1 MGNIVKRYDA
11 KVDAKRRITLRDTKY
26 EYYSVT
32 AYEDGTL
39 SLEPKIQASK
49 KDLSLEKAKEAFLKL
64 RENAK
69 NNGTLGMSL
78 DEINKVI
85 YGQ

>member
-1 MGNIVKRYDA
+1 MSNIVKRYDA
-11 KVDAKRRITLRDTKY
+11 KVDAKKRITLRDTKY

-39 SLEPKIQASK
+39 SFEPKILVSK

-69 NNGTLGMSL
+69 NNWTLGMSL
-78 DEINKVI
+78 EEINKVI
-85 YGQ
+85 YG